1 MIAARARRHLAAVL
15 VCAAL
20 VVTAAP
26 MLLDGVARAGPSPP
40 PATTTRAVHDGAST
54 VAELRDRR
62 LRAPRVQP
70 GQPCPSA
77 DVNLRLN
84 GVGPAVQAG
93 PVAVALLGEDVA
105 LRYDDQQEGS
115 RHRAKAL
122 WLVRAE
128 QAQPVIVR
136 GKRIGGRGAVEF
148 SNGERDFRTYP
159 LTGGN
164 RPGTSTAP
172 LEWRDTPSSVLVRH
186 PGCYALQVDRPD
198 FQSIFVLAAEPR
210 SSAPRAT

>member
-1 MIAARARRHLAAVL
+1 VKAARGKKHLAAAL

-20 VVTAAP
+20 VVTAGP
-26 MLLDGVARAGPSPP
+26 MLLNGGARAGPAPP
-40 PATTTRAVHDGAST
+40 PATTTRAVHDGTST

-62 LRAPRVQP
+62 LRAQRVEH

-105 LRYDDQQEGS
+105 LRYGDQQTAEG
-115 RHRAKAL
+115 RHPVKAL
-122 WLVRAE
+122 WLVGAE

-136 GKRIGGRGAVEF
+136 GKRIDGRGAVEF
-148 SNGERDFRTYP
+148 RNGRGRDFRTYP
-159 LTGGN
+159 LTGDAE
-164 RPGTSTAP
+164 STAP
-172 LEWRDTPSSVLVRH
+172 PEWRDIPSQVFVRGS
-186 PGCYALQVDRPD
+186 GCYALQVDGPD

-210 SSAPRAT
+210 SSGPRAT